1 MRFSYFFIP
10 AGSAIDCRKN
20 DFQLPIKNSDESLL
34 ALPKGCSF
42 ILDVGNYLGDGIV
55 DHHQP
60 GTENACVSSLITNNP
75 KKYIGDF
82 LNRCSSYN
90 LVTHKSPDFDALC
103 SIYLTEKYISHGKL
117 PAFSKILSDYVLE
130 VDSGKKRLDA
140 DHLVEPYSLILALSH
155 FVYDDP
161 KIDFQQ
167 KDYVVLERS
176 FTLLDFIW
184 NILEKGHNIETFD
197 WLTIKG
203 FDDEIVVIQNDYN
216 KYQSD
221 FLMSS
226 FQAIELTNKY
236 LNQSE
241 RVDCLFTNKPKS
253 VLWKYW
259 ARSDKVHSP
268 SRNGFQMNVAF
279 LPSSKTRAIISV
291 DPNSNYTLKG
301 LGLYLDF
308 LEMKELLKSQS
319 IDALIQ
325 NSRVGFHRNNPWYD
339 GRSTMHN
346 YTIID
351 APIEGSVLSPE
362 VISDAVKKH
371 HIWSNINCEY
381 ARLNAAEVL
390 GLFQSNCNQT
400 LKYQ

>member
-1 MRFSYFFIP
+1 MRFSYYFIP
-10 AGSAIDCRKN
+10 AGSVIDSIKD
-20 DFQLPIKNSDESLL
+20 DFQLPIKNSDGSFL

-75 KKYIGDF
+75 KKHIGDF
-82 LNRCSSYN
+82 LSRCSAYN
-90 LVTHKSPDFDALC
+90 LVTHKNPDFDALC
-103 SIYLTEKYISHGKL
+103 SMYLTERYIAQGEF
-117 PAFSKILSDYVLE
+117 PVFSKILSDYVLE

-155 FVYDDP
+155 CIYDDP
-161 KIDFQQ
+161 TIDFNQ
-167 KDYVVLERS
+167 KDYVILERS

-184 NILEKGHNIETFD
+184 DVLEKGHDIETFD

-203 FDDEIVVIQNDYN
+203 FDDEIAVIRNDYN
-216 KYQSD
+216 KYKSD

-226 FQAIELTNKY
+226 FQEIELTNKY
-236 LNQSE
+236 INQSE
-241 RVDCLFTNKPKS
+241 WVDCLFTNQPKS

-259 ARSDKVHSP
+259 ARSDKVHSH

-308 LEMKELLKSQS
+308 LEMKELLKLQS

-325 NSRVGFHRNNPWYD
+325 DPREGFHRNNPWYD
-339 GRSTMHN
+339 GRSTMHD
-346 YTIID
+346 YSIID
-351 APIEGSVLSPE
+351 APIGGSVLSPE

-371 HIWSNINCEY
+371 HIWSNVNGEFAKLKIS
-381 ARLNAAEVL
+381 EVL
-390 GLFQSNCNQT
+390 ALF
-400 LKYQ
+400 